1 MAKMMEVN
9 QVNEK
14 ILEKLVELEKL
25 IKSIGAKNDEIATST
40 ILLNKKVEQK
50 VESLDGMHANVLSC
64 MRSFFP

>member
-14 ILEKLVELEKL
+14 ILEELVELEKL

-40 ILLNKKVEQK
+40 VLLNKEVEQK
-50 VESLDGMHANVLSC
+50 VESLDGMNANALSC
-64 MRSFFP
+64 RSFFP